1 MQALQRFEEFV
12 ERLMEGSF
20 ARLFR
25 SPIQPAEVA
34 RRLEREMEARP
45 TISVG
50 RTYVPN
56 HYEVTLH
63 PEDYAEFEPFKHSL
77 EHNLAEYI
85 SDLAAE
91 RGYSLVARPRVVL
104 RRGEHVPKRSIEVEA
119 RLSDEPALATI
130 TPAGE
135 EPGGAAHERAG
146 APTTR
151 THTEERITRTHAM
164 PRVQAQGRHLPVGAP
179 ARPAVAPPPALL
191 RALAGDMADRD
202 YRITKTLVS
211 IGRGLDNDLVIDDPR
226 VSRHH
231 AQITFKHGH
240 YLLRD
245 LRSTNG
251 TFVNNQPVEVVVL
264 APGDV
269 ISIGGY
275 EMVFMQE

>member
-1 MQALQRFEEFV
+1 LQALQRFEGFV

-25 SPIQPAEVA
+25 SPIQPAEIA
-34 RRLEREMEARP
+34 KRLEREMEAHP

-56 HYEVTLH
+56 HYEVNLH
-63 PEDYAEFEPFKHSL
+63 PEDFAEFEPFRHSL
-77 EHNLAEYI
+77 EHNMTEFI

-91 RGYSLVARPRVVL
+91 RGYSLVSRPRVTL
-104 RRGEHVPKRSIEVEA
+104 QASDNTPKRGIEVTA
-119 RLSDEPALATI
+119 RLSDAPVASSLASTVRVDQGSV
-130 TPAGE
+130 PE
-135 EPGGAAHERAG
+135 E
-146 APTTR
+146 APL
-151 THTEERITRTHAM
+151 TRTHAM
-164 PRVQAQGRHLPVGAP
+164 PQVANRRIPSVAGPEVSGAP
-179 ARPAVAPPPALL
+179 PVAFLRP
-191 RALAGDMADRD
+191 LAGELANRD
-202 YRITKTLVS
+202 FPLTKTLLS

-231 AQITFKHGH
+231 AQITFRHGH

-251 TFVNNQPVEVVVL
+251 SFVNGEPIEAVVL

-269 ISIGGY
+269 VSIGGF
-275 EMVFMQE
+275 ELLFTQQ

>member
-119 RLSDEPALATI
+119 HLSDEPALASI
-130 TPAGE
+130 APAGE
-135 EPGGAAHERAG
+135 GSARAAHERAG
-146 APTTR
+146 APTVR
-151 THTEERITRTHAM
+151 TEEHITRTHAM
-164 PRVQAQGRHLPVGAP
+164 PRVQAQGRQLPVSSP
-179 ARPAVAPPPALL
+179 ARPTVAPPPASL
-191 RALAGDMADRD
+191 RVLAGDMADRD

-211 IGRGLDNDLVIDDPR
+211 IGRGLDNDVVIDDPR